1 MYMLQAE
8 GYARVTAEKFPNAR
22 PGRRAT
28 PAREGKK
35 IMANEQI
42 ENTGPLKGLRLVE
55 MGTLL
60 AGPFCGQLMADF
72 GAEVI
77 KVEPP
82 NQGDPMRVWGREKA
96 HGKSLWWP
104 VVARN
109 KKSVTLNLRE
119 AEGQAIARDLISK
132 ADFLLENFRPGTMER
147 WNLSYEELAEIN
159 PGLIMIRVSGFGQTG
174 PYSTRAGF
182 GAIGESMGGLRY
194 VCGDPSTPPSRMGIS
209 IGDSLA
215 ATFACIG
222 ALTALHHRE
231 KTGEGQIVDSAI
243 YEAVLNMMESLV
255 TEYDKGGYIRER
267 TGAILPNVAP
277 SNIYP
282 TSDDQYIL
290 IAANQDTVFKRLC
303 DAMQRPELATNER
316 YATHSARG
324 AVQQELDDLIS
335 DWTRGLTGT
344 QLEALMEEHG
354 IPSGKIYTPADML
367 EDAHFKAREAIV
379 TTMHPTFGDL
389 KMQNVAPKLSKT
401 PGNIRRP
408 GPELGEHNAEI
419 YGEVLAMTA
428 EQMAELES
436 KGII

>member
-1 MYMLQAE
+1 
-8 GYARVTAEKFPNAR
+8 
-22 PGRRAT
+22 
-28 PAREGKK
+28 
-35 IMANEQI
+35 
-42 ENTGPLKGLRLVE
+42 

-60 AGPFCGQLMADF
+60 AGPFCGQLLGDF

-109 KKSVTLNLRE
+109 KKSVTLNLRQ

-147 WNLSYEELAEIN
+147 WNMSYEQLAKIN

-174 PYSTRAGF
+174 PYSSRAGF
-182 GAIGESMGGLRY
+182 GAVGESMGGLRY

-222 ALTALHHRE
+222 ALTALHHRHN
-231 KTGEGQIVDSAI
+231 TGEGQVVDSAI
-243 YEAVLNMMESLV
+243 YEAVLNMMESLI

-277 SNIYP
+277 SNVYP
-282 TSDDQYIL
+282 TKDEQYIL
-290 IAANQDTVFKRLC
+290 IAANQDTVFGRLAE
-303 DAMQRPELATNER
+303 AMGQPELAANER
-316 YATHSARG
+316 YATHTARG
-324 AVQQELDDLIS
+324 SVQQELDDLIS
-335 DWTRGLTGT
+335 DWTKTIDAAE
-344 QLEALMEEHG
+344 LEKLMEDYG
-354 IPSGKIYTPADML
+354 IPSGKIYTPVDML

-379 TTMHPTFGDL
+379 TTMHPVFGDL

-408 GPELGEHNAEI
+408 GPELGEHNEEI
-419 YGEVLAMTA
+419 YGGVLAMTA
-428 EQMAELES
+428 EQMAELEQQ
-436 KGII
+436 GII